1 MWTEWQAGS
10 RGPGLGRWLHFRA
23 ARGRSVVVAGSAALA
38 GQDRRLEVSAPVEV
52 RTAAYH
58 ASRCALASPPGSWVH
73 LSGRWWSW
81 VGVSLPAT
89 PRSLSAAGGRRGLT
103 IRRSSAALR
112 LLASPPSLA
121 CAAPGGGSRSH
132 PGASAAACPTTQ
144 QTPTPQGVRG
154 WLFMRCNGC
163 LCLRFRL
170 PGHLP
175 GIYHFSNT
183 CLTNIHGVSPCTQRF
198 VPTFRD

>member
-73 LSGRWWSW
+73 LSGRWRSL
-81 VGVSLPAT
+81 VGCFVAPAT
-89 PRSLSAAGGRRGLT
+89 LAQPVGCWCRRGLT

-132 PGASAAACPTTQ
+132 PGASAAACPSCQNTAD
-144 QTPTPQGVRG
+144 PHAAGREG
-154 WLFMRCNGC
+154 LD
-163 LCLRFRL
+163 
-170 PGHLP
+170 
-175 GIYHFSNT
+175 IYA
-183 CLTNIHGVSPCTQRF
+183 L
-198 VPTFRD
+198 

>member
-1 MWTEWQAGS
+1 MWPEWKAGN

-23 ARGRSVVVAGSAALA
+23 ARGRSVIVAGSAALA

-89 PRSLSAAGGRRGLT
+89 PRSLSAAGGRRGADGSAKQ
-103 IRRSSAALR
+103 RSLAAAGFPDLRLVLRPVAALAR
-112 LLASPPSLA
+112 IRAHLLPLAPPA
-121 CAAPGGGSRSH
+121 K
-132 PGASAAACPTTQ
+132 TQ
-144 QTPTPQGVRG
+144 QTPTPHGVRA
-154 WLFMRCNGC
+154 WIFMRCNG
-163 LCLRFRL
+163 LSASALSSARL
-170 PGHLP
+170 STRHLP
-175 GIYHFSNT
+175 LF
-183 CLTNIHGVSPCTQRF
+183 
-198 VPTFRD
+198 